1 MNIQTYLQSL
11 YKSSTA
17 ASYYLEWLDFE
28 SFVHQLNIS
37 VKDIDYQLLLDYVEA
52 LQKRNLKPVSINRKL
67 LIIELVFKHLLPN
80 QANPVKGFRVKH
92 QGRKPI
98 LEPLEVIDLQSFLNN
113 FSTES
118 IYQKRNHLILGL
130 IHYQALRV
138 GEIKALEIK
147 HLEIEK
153 ALINVPKVGR
163 NKSRILQLT
172 ALQIVG
178 IQDYL
183 SSVRPQL
190 LQYKTN
196 QLFITGGASKRL
208 NNSIM
213 KLQKRVKK
221 QLPKL
226 QNLEHWRTSIIVH
239 WLENSPLLEVQNR
252 LGHCYP
258 SSTERYKIHAVKSLR
273 EQLDVHH
280 PLQASWES
288 ETLQ

>member
-1 MNIQTYLQSL
+1 MSIQKHLQSL

-28 SFVHQLNIS
+28 NFVNQLNIS
-37 VKDIDYQLLLDYVEA
+37 VKAIDYKLLLDYIEG

-80 QANPVKGFRVKH
+80 KANPVKGFRVKN

-98 LEPLEVIDLQSFLNN
+98 LEPLEIANLQAILND
-113 FSTES
+113 FRAES
-118 IYQKRNHLILGL
+118 IYQKRSHLILGL
-130 IHYQALRV
+130 IHYQALRS
-138 GEIKALEIK
+138 GEIKALEIQ

-163 NKSRILQLT
+163 NKSRTLELT
-172 ALQIVG
+172 ALQVVG
-178 IQDYL
+178 LQQYL
-183 SSVRPQL
+183 SVIRPQL

-196 QLFITGGASKRL
+196 RLFITGGASKRL
-208 NNSIM
+208 DNSLM
-213 KLQKRVKK
+213 KLQKGVKK

-280 PLQASWES
+280 PLQ
-288 ETLQ
+288 

>member
-1 MNIQTYLQSL
+1 MSIQIYLQSL

-17 ASYYLEWLDFE
+17 KSYYLEWLDFE
-28 SFVHQLNIS
+28 SFVNHLNIH
-37 VKDIDYQLLLDYVEA
+37 VKDIDYRLLLAYVEG

-67 LIIELVFKHLLPN
+67 LIIEQVFKHLLPN
-80 QANPVKGFRVKH
+80 QANPVKGFRVKK
-92 QGRKPI
+92 QGKKPI
-98 LEPLEVIDLQSFLNN
+98 LEPLKIADLEDFLHAFNKA
-113 FSTES
+113 T
-118 IYQKRNHLILGL
+118 IYQKRNHLILGF

-138 GEIKALEIK
+138 GEIKALEVE
-147 HLEIEK
+147 HLDLEK
-153 ALINVPKVGR
+153 ALISVPKVGR
-163 NKSRILQLT
+163 TKSRTLALT
-172 ALQIVG
+172 ALQVVG
-178 IQDYL
+178 LQNYL
-183 SSVRPQL
+183 LNIRPQL

-196 QLFITGGASKRL
+196 QLFITGGQSKRL

-213 KLQKRVKK
+213 KLQRQVKK

-280 PLQASWES
+280 PLQ
-288 ETLQ
+288 

>member
-1 MNIQTYLQSL
+1 MKIKTYLQSL

-28 SFVHQLNIS
+28 SFVNQLNINT
-37 VKDIDYQLLLDYVEA
+37 KAIDYKLLLDYVQA

-67 LIIELVFKHLLPN
+67 LIIEQVFKHLLPN
-80 QANPVKGFRVKH
+80 QANPVKGFRVKR

-98 LEPLEVIDLQSFLNN
+98 LEPLEISDLEAVLTN
-113 FSTES
+113 FSKES
-118 IYQKRNHLILGL
+118 IYQKRNHLILGF

-138 GEIKALEIK
+138 GEIKALELV
-147 HLEIEK
+147 HLDLEK

-163 NKSRILQLT
+163 NKSRTLALT
-172 ALQIVG
+172 ALQVVG
-178 IQDYL
+178 LQEYL
-183 SSVRPQL
+183 ISTRPQL
-190 LQYKTN
+190 LQYYTN
-196 QLFITGGASKRL
+196 QLFVSGGQSKRL
-208 NNSIM
+208 NNSIT
-213 KLQKRVKK
+213 KLQKGVKK

-239 WLENSPLLEVQNR
+239 WLESSPLLEVQER

-273 EQLDVHH
+273 DQLEVHH
-280 PLQASWES
+280 PLQ
-288 ETLQ
+288 